1 MTDAKIRM
9 YKITA
14 DYRSDNPSKPC
25 YYVYGRNKK
34 EAKER
39 FSGLI
44 SWLKIYDVEHVDEAV
59 AEKVV
64 SEPAKYILI

>member
-1 MTDAKIRM
+1 MTNTKIRM

-14 DYRSDNPSKPC
+14 DYRPNNPSKPC
-25 YYVYGRNKK
+25 YYVYGRSKK

-39 FSGLI
+39 FSSLI
-44 SWLKIYDVEHVDEAV
+44 SWLKVYNVELVEEAM

-64 SEPAKYILI
+64 SEPTKYILI